1 VLYRAHSCSSASEH
15 EFDSSVAL
23 PFHAKPSLVKSLVKS
38 LVCSAANDTFVT
50 CSKDNTIRLW
60 DLNTCDRLHLPH
72 PYGPIGAPRI
82 LARCTGG
89 SMPTFVRRH
98 AMLRVQVCGAVA
110 GGVCRHVR
118 GVHGG

>member
-23 PFHAKPSLVKSLVKS
+23 PFLAKPSLVKS